1 MSDNSQVR
9 PVAAALS
16 IFGGMAALGLT
27 DNFVRILAAEAG
39 LWQFH
44 ATRAVMSIPLLLLLG
59 WFGMGR
65 LRPKR
70 PLNVLA
76 RSVIIAAAM
85 LIYFG
90 CLGFLPIG
98 VVAAGL
104 FTSPIFVLL
113 ISVFFQG
120 RSVGRIR
127 WLSVGIGFCGVL
139 LVIQPDP
146 NALDLVVF
154 APVLAGLLYA
164 IGAVATRAWCESES
178 TLALTTGFFTMLGIF
193 GAIGMIVVP
202 TLGLDVPEGA
212 DGFVRRGPVPM
223 TGTFLLWTAVQAVG
237 SVIGIALIFRGYL
250 IGDATYVSI
259 FDYSLMIFASF
270 WAYMIWGEGLNLI
283 ASIGVGLIILSGVV
297 IALRAKESVQ

>member
-1 MSDNSQVR
+1 
-9 PVAAALS
+9 
-16 IFGGMAALGLT
+16 
-27 DNFVRILAAEAG
+27 
-39 LWQFH
+39 
-44 ATRAVMSIPLLLLLG
+44 
-59 WFGMGR
+59 
-65 LRPKR
+65 
-70 PLNVLA
+70 
-76 RSVIIAAAM
+76 
-85 LIYFG
+85 
-90 CLGFLPIG
+90 
-98 VVAAGL
+98 
-104 FTSPIFVLL
+104 
-113 ISVFFQG
+113 
-120 RSVGRIR
+120 
-127 WLSVGIGFCGVL
+127 
-139 LVIQPDP
+139 
-146 NALDLVVF
+146 VF

-164 IGAVATRAWCESES
+164 IGAVATRAWCKGES